1 MTQQV
6 YRPDGSG
13 GLFQLKSG
21 SSWIP
26 ILGVQSVSVSGG
38 DRETSTFETLDGG
51 VESTF
56 GGAGVKDIA
65 LTLNPS
71 FMNAQWRKIVE
82 NAYFGN
88 DTVEVRYRTL
98 ANISDVAEGGTG
110 DGIKTTAIAK
120 GFGNEATLTFEK
132 KDAGSAGATAIAA
145 IKASGELGLLHS
157 GSNTAVASGDRTEE
171 EPATGKFLVCRAD
184 GDDIKVSE
192 WKGRALA
199 AISTAIDGWVLMR
212 YGIAFQW
219 TCRVVTAGNADIAT
233 GSPIGETVN
242 FRQVASGMNIYP
254 ITKAAS

>member
-6 YRPDGSG
+6 YRPGGSG

-88 DTVEVRYRTL
+88 DTVDVRYRTL
-98 ANISDVAEGGTG
+98 ANITD
-110 DGIKTTAIAK
+110 IAK
-120 GFGNEATLTFEK
+120 GKASHGITTKAIAAGYGNEADLTWE
-132 KDAGSAGATAIAA
+132 GSTDVSKTAQDA
-145 IKASGELGLLHS
+145 IKASGELGIVTS
-157 GSNTAVASGDRTEE
+157 GSNTAVDSERTEE
-171 EPATGKFLVCRAD
+171 EPAKGKFLIVRYD
-184 GDDIKVSE
+184 EENEKYKVSE
-192 WKGRALA
+192 WKGREVAALSA
-199 AISTAIDGWVLMR
+199 VDGWNLIR

-219 TCRVVTAGNADIAT
+219 TCRVVTAGNPDLAT